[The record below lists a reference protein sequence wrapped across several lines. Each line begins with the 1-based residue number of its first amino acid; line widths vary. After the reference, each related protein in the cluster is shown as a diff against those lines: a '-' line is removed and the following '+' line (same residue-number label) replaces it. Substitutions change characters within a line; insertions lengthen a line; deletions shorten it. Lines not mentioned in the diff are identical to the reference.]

1 MKKILFFCL
10 LLSVFTYATVYT
22 FEVDGC
28 KVKFNTFTKD
38 FKATDKCYYAVKF
51 NEKWTEHYVD
61 MWCEVNPNFKKW
73 EDVDRFTLLY
83 VKGRNE
89 FIFGADKKLLED
101 YTIND
106 FAVDLNSGVF
116 FRCHLSKRMTI
127 TSNDK

>member
-1 MKKILFFCL
+1 MKKILFVCL
-10 LLSVFTYATVYT
+10 LLSAVAYATIYT

-28 KVKFNTFTKD
+28 KVKFNTYTKD
-38 FKATDKCYYAVKF
+38 FKATDKCYYAVEF
-51 NEKWTEHYVD
+51 NENWTEHYVD
-61 MWCEVNPNFKKW
+61 MWCEVNTNFSKCRNI
-73 EDVDRFTLLY
+73 DHFTLLY
-83 VKGRNE
+83 IKSRNQ
-89 FIFGADKKLLED
+89 FIFGSNKGLLDD

>member
-1 MKKILFFCL
+1 MKKIFLVCLF
-10 LLSVFTYATVYT
+10 LSVLVHATVYT
-22 FEVDGC
+22 FEVDDC
-28 KVKFNTFTKD
+28 KVKFNTYTKD
-38 FKATDKCYYAVKF
+38 FKASDKCYYAVEY

-61 MWCEVNPNFKKW
+61 MWCEVNSDFRGWRNV
-73 EDVDRFTLLY
+73 ERFTLLY

-116 FRCHLSKRMTI
+116 YRCHLSKRMEMK
-127 TSNDK
+127 SNDK